1 MNGFVARN
9 LTDTT
14 IAPLFPDEET
24 VRVVPRKHYLALG
37 DNTMSSS
44 DGRTWGYVPRDE
56 VVGKAS
62 FVFWPIGGR
71 DDIPSRF
78 GWSYP

>member
-1 MNGFVARN
+1 
-9 LTDTT
+9 
-14 IAPLFPDEET
+14 
-24 VRVVPRKHYLALG
+24 
-37 DNTMSSS
+37 MSSS

-78 GWSYP
+78 GWGYR